1 MIIDDKSFKEVTLL
15 IKKGAHKVRKISAS
29 HPTQLEKRMRRFLNR
44 NHVKYLFQAIMY
56 KELYGNDNYVEA
68 FYIAPFYF
76 PNKKIALEFE
86 YSPAKLTEEEREYI
100 KSVEGI
106 RTYNVYE
113 ISHKIQSIKI
123 TEKDFEYPTF
133 QKELLRLLK

>member
-1 MIIDDKSFKEVTLL
+1 
-15 IKKGAHKVRKISAS
+15 VRKISAS

-76 PNKKIALEFE
+76 PNKKIALVMED
-86 YSPAKLTEEEREYI
+86 SPSKMTQEERDYI
-100 KSVEGI
+100 ASVNGL
-106 RTYNVYE
+106 RTYNIRD
-113 ISHKIQSIKI
+113 ISKNIQELRI
-123 TEKDFEYPTF
+123 TEEDFNCPTF
-133 QKELLRLLK
+133 NQELFALLR